1 VDVEDKSRR
10 AANYQHGTVEAFLE
24 LCGALGY
31 DDPEM
36 IKASDLFQR
45 VGKDLKHFDQIY
57 KPLSDGQL
65 LTTSIPEEYAEDW
78 ARASA
83 ERF

>member
-1 VDVEDKSRR
+1 
-10 AANYQHGTVEAFLE
+10 
-24 LCGALGY
+24 
-31 DDPEM
+31 M

-45 VGKDLKHFDQIY
+45 VGKDLKHFDQIH